1 MLHFPEAV
9 AISLDYTRYSV
20 NRRTMWNYLVY
31 VFLNATAPYFYEKRA
46 VH

>member
-20 NRRTMWNYLVY
+20 
-31 VFLNATAPYFYEKRA
+31 KRSTLL
-46 VH
+46 